1 MTVEVDLLVVNVLLS
16 TLNLALSFSV
26 LKKLSQPPADLK
38 TEINFDDEV
47 ASRLKS
53 RLMELEE
60 KRFSPKI
67 IQIKK

>member
-1 MTVEVDLLVVNVLLS
+1 MTIEVVLLVVNVLLTS
-16 TLNLALSFSV
+16 LNLVLT
-26 LKKLSQPPADLK
+26 LKKLSRPPADLK